1 MNKHWIA
8 IALAGVAAAG
18 AGTQALAQ
26 SKSESTA
33 SGYYSCRDANGRL
46 LTSDRPIMECLSR
59 EQRVHNADGS
69 VRRVIEAP
77 LTPEQKRQREAER
90 VRQQEEKERLEQAR
104 RRDQILLSSYSSA
117 TSIEQARLRAR
128 EEPMSGITKSQTR
141 LQQLNKERDTLAA
154 ETEFYKGRA
163 MPSDLERK
171 IKDNQRARQY
181 EEDLLARRNEELRQI
196 DERFEADRKRFV
208 ELTEPQPA
216 RR

>member
-8 IALAGVAAAG
+8 IALAGAAAAG
-18 AGTQALAQ
+18 ACTSALAQ
-26 SKSESTA
+26 SKSESSG
-33 SGYYSCRDANGRL
+33 SGYYSCRDASGRL

-59 EQRVHNADGS
+59 EQRVHNNDGS

-90 VRQQEEKERLEQAR
+90 VRQEEEKERLEQAR

-128 EEPMSGITKSQTR
+128 EEPLSGIAKSHSR
-141 LQQLNKERDTLAA
+141 LQQLNKERDALAA